1 MSSLYNKVTR
11 LPPNLIHYNPSFLV
25 HSRTTPAFPPLSSTL
40 SVLSSLLYG
49 STQISPCIISPI
61 LLKFLDPTFPSG
73 YCSITLN
80 TFATKFLKR
89 VASTLLVQF
98 LSSIFFQIHSKQN
111 LPAQLPL
118 NSFNSLMTSVSKYN
132 DQVSVLI
139 F

>member
-11 LPPNLIHYNPSFLV
+11 LSPNLIHYNPSFLY
-25 HSRTTPAFPPLSSTL
+25 TQEPLQLPPPLSSTL

-49 STQISPCIISPI
+49 STQLSPCIISPI

-73 YCSITLN
+73 YSPNTLN
-80 TFATKFLKR
+80 AFATKFLKR

-98 LSSIFFQIHSKQN
+98 LSSIFFQIHSKQD
-111 LPAQLPL
+111 LPAQPPL
-118 NSFNSLMTSVSKYN
+118 NSFNSLMISVSKYN
-132 DQVSVLI
+132 YQVSVLI